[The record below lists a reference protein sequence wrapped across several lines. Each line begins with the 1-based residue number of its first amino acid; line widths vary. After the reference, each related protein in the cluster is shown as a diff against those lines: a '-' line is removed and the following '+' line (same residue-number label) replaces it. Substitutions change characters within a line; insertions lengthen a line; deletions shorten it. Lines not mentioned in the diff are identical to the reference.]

1 MTDGVRAMPAWG
13 PTLKPEQIDLLW
25 AYIGA
30 VNGWNTSPA
39 PR

>member
-1 MTDGVRAMPAWG
+1 VTNGVRAMPAWG
-13 PTLKPEQIDLLW
+13 TTLKPEQIDLLW

-30 VNGWNTSPA
+30 VNGWKAEPA